1 MAQVHLIHDSVILAE
16 IEMVLKEGS
25 LLFVGCWWL
34 VVLRVDVSPPLLDG
48 FGSRLVERKGDEVR
62 VREVKRAKRT
72 PSTRFPQRHRC
83 SSIFT
88 RCCLL
93 PSSHP
98 PLLPSLSRS
107 CS

>member
-16 IEMVLKEGS
+16 IEMVLVLKEGS

-34 VVLRVDVSPPLLDG
+34 VVLRVDVCPPLLDG
-48 FGSRLVERKGDEVR
+48 FGSRLVERDEVR